1 MKILT
6 WVAGVLVVVVT
17 VGFLTA
23 RWTIHRSF
31 PQTTGT
37 IDVVGL
43 EHPVT
48 VLRDG
53 AGIPQLYADTPADLF
68 FAQGYTQAQDRFFEM
83 DFRRHVTSGTLS
95 EMFGRS
101 GLETDTFVRTLGW
114 RRVAERELPL
124 LAPETLSYLQSYA
137 DGVNA
142 YLTHHSGPELSLEYA
157 ALRLDGLEYTPAT
170 WTPVDSLAWLKAMAW
185 NLGSNI
191 EDEIDRSLE
200 STTLTRAQI
209 ASLYPAYPYGTNL
222 PIVNQGAVVDDV
234 YEQDATHGGTR
245 LPPRP
250 AFPYRPY
257 AFALTATGNA
267 TSRLNE
273 LLGTGDGVGS
283 NAWAV
288 SGEHTASGMPILAND
303 PHLDAS
309 IPGIWY
315 EMGLHC
321 RTLSPACPFDVSGF
335 TFAGL
340 PGVVI
345 GHNRAIAWGFT
356 NLYPDTE
363 DLYLEK
369 VVGNRYLY
377 NGSWL
382 PLQARRETFKI
393 RGEGAESITVRTTRA
408 GPIVSDVDDDL
419 ADVGLMAPV
428 SSAGPDRGVGYEV
441 ALRWTALQPGNTAD
455 ALFGFDQARGWD
467 EFREAARDFDSPS
480 QNLVYADIHGHIGY
494 QAPGL
499 IPIRRT
505 GRGDWPVPGWDP
517 AYEWDSTTVPFDAL
531 PSVLD
536 PKDGYVVTAN
546 QAIVGPRYP
555 YYIGDSFDLGYRAQR
570 IRDLLEARPKLTVAD
585 MARIQLDTFS
595 GLARTLT
602 PALQAVKLPS
612 PYYRLAQATFD
623 GWDFRQS
630 AGSPAA
636 AYFNVVW
643 KNLLA
648 LIFHDQVPE
657 EAWPTGNSRWWV
669 VVENLLE
676 RPRDTF
682 WDKVHTPRR
691 ETRDDILRAALEN
704 ARDELTQ
711 IRSSVPRQW
720 RWGDLHQLTLRNATL
735 GSSDS
740 SVAFLFNRGPY
751 DVAGG
756 PSLVDAASYDA
767 SVGYEVTSVP
777 SMRMIV
783 PLDDLDAARWIALT
797 GESGHAFHPHYTDQ
811 TELWLAGKTLPWA
824 FSLTAVAALT
834 VDTLT
839 LSPVAVGP

>member
-1 MKILT
+1 MSRSAKILT
-6 WVAGVLVVVVT
+6 WVASVLVVLLV
-17 VGFLTA
+17 VGFLTV

-37 IDVVGL
+37 IDVAGL

-53 AGIPQLYADTPADLF
+53 AGIPQVYAETSGDLF

-83 DFRRHVTSGTLS
+83 DFRRHLTAGTLS
-95 EMFGRS
+95 AMFGRS
-101 GLETDTFVRTLGW
+101 GLETDMFVRTLGW
-114 RRVAERELPL
+114 RRVAEQELPL
-124 LAPETLSYLQSYA
+124 LAPETRTYLQSYA

-142 YLTHHSGPELSLEYA
+142 YLADHSGARLSLEYA

-170 WTPVDSLAWLKAMAW
+170 WTPVDSLSWLKAMAW

-191 EDEIDRSLE
+191 QDEIDRSLE
-200 STTLTRAQI
+200 STRLTESQI
-209 ASLYPAYPYGTNL
+209 AALYPPYPYATNL
-222 PIVNQGAVVDDV
+222 PIVNQGAVVDEV

-250 AFPYRPY
+250 AFPDR
-257 AFALTATGNA
+257 AFGPALASAGDA
-267 TSRLNE
+267 SSSLSD
-273 LLGTGDGVGS
+273 LLGTGDGIGS

-288 SGEHTASGMPILAND
+288 SGDHTASGMPMLAND

-309 IPGIWY
+309 MPGIWY

-321 RTLSPACPFDVSGF
+321 RPLTAACPFDVSGF

-345 GHNRAIAWGFT
+345 GHNRTVAWGFT
-356 NLYPDTE
+356 NLYPDTQ

-369 VVGNRYLY
+369 VDGDRYLF

-382 PLQARRETFKI
+382 PLQTRRESFEI
-393 RGEGAESITVRTTRA
+393 RGESPETITVRTTRA

-419 ADVGLMAPV
+419 AAVGRVAPV
-428 SSAGPDRGVGYEV
+428 AGAAPNRGVGYEV
-441 ALRWTALQPGNTAD
+441 ALRWTALEPGNTAD
-455 ALFGFDQARGWD
+455 ALFGIDLARTWAQ
-467 EFREAARDFDSPS
+467 FREAARDFDSPS
-480 QNLVYADIHGHIGY
+480 QNLVYADVHGHIGY

-499 IPIRRT
+499 VPIRRT
-505 GRGDWPVPGWDP
+505 GRGDWPVPGWDS
-517 AYEWDSTTVPFDAL
+517 AYEWASTPVPFDAL

-546 QAIVGPRYP
+546 QAIVGRRYP
-555 YYIGDSFDLGYRAQR
+555 YYIGDSFDYGFRAQR

-595 GLARTLT
+595 SLARSLT
-602 PALQAVKLPS
+602 PVLQAVKLPT
-612 PYYRLAQATFD
+612 PYYRLAKATLD
-623 GWDFRQS
+623 DWDFRQS
-630 AGSPAA
+630 ATSPAA

-648 LIFHDQVPE
+648 LTFHDQVPKV
-657 EAWPTGNSRWWV
+657 AWPTGNSRWWV
-669 VVENLLE
+669 VVQNLLE
-676 RPRDTF
+676 RPRDAF
-682 WDKVHTPRR
+682 WDDVRTRDR
-691 ETRDDILRAALEN
+691 ETRDDILRAALKD

-711 IRSSVPRQW
+711 IRSSVPKQW
-720 RWGDLHQLTLRNATL
+720 RWGDLHRLTLRNATL

-740 SVAFLFNRGPY
+740 PVAFLFNRGPY
-751 DVAGG
+751 EVPGG
-756 PSLVDAASYDA
+756 SSVVDAASFDA
-767 SVGYEVTSVP
+767 SEGYQVTSVP

-783 PLDDLDAARWIALT
+783 PLDDLDAARWIDLT
-797 GESGHAFHPHYTDQ
+797 GESGHAYHGNYTDQ
-811 TELWLAGKTLPWA
+811 TSLWLEGKTLPWP
-824 FSLTAVAALT
+824 FSPAAVTAST
-834 VDTLT
+834 V
-839 LSPVAVGP
+839 